1 MEDGP
6 PSYRSLATNAGLGV
20 ARHVNRTTG
29 GFRYNSGMFA
39 TRRFPLN
46 NALVAKT
53 GVAARAISTKTTT
66 IKG

>member
-1 MEDGP
+1 M
-6 PSYRSLATNAGLGV
+6 